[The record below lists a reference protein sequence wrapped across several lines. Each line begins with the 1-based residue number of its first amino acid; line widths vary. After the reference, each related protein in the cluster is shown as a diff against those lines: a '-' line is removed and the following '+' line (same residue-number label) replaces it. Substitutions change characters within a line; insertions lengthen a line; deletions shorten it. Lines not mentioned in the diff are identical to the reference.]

1 MRFLLASVA
10 LLVCLAAGAY
20 GMLRWRADDP
30 GKIIEADLADAHFV
44 FPAAYA
50 RDEATTAGGFTDRL
64 AFAAIF
70 PDFSPRRLGFK
81 APAPSTLAVRGQN
94 TVFVTISL
102 KEDAIDPM
110 DRPTNLYAR
119 FLEGDAWT
127 GPGGLVMRRFEQG
140 SPYDLEQL
148 YIAPPDGRGFFAR
161 CPKPQAPGAAPEDAC
176 LSVFRTGALDVELR
190 FAPALLEHW
199 EALVDGARAFVD
211 RILAGG
217 RRK

>member
-1 MRFLLASVA
+1 MRLLLAFVA
-10 LLVCLAAGAY
+10 LLICLAAGAY
-20 GMLRWRADDP
+20 GLLRWRADDP

-50 RDEATTAGGFTDRL
+50 RDEATAAGGFTDRL
-64 AFAAIF
+64 AFAALF
-70 PDFSPRRLGFK
+70 PDFSPRRLAAK
-81 APAPSTLAVRGQN
+81 AFAPNKPADRGQN

-102 KEDAIDPM
+102 KDDAIDPM

-127 GPGGLVMRRFEQG
+127 SPGGLVMRRFQQG

-161 CPKPQAPGAAPEDAC
+161 CPKPQASGPADAC

-199 EALVDGARAFVD
+199 ETLVDGAHAFVD

-217 RRK
+217 RKK